1 MPLYVA
7 TNSNALAAQNNLTA
21 NRVSLDTSLN
31 RLSSG
36 LRINTAADDSAGLA
50 ISTRLQN
57 QINGLTQGGQNAN
70 SGISLANVADSALAQ
85 VTANLQRIRTLAVQS
100 QNSTNSGT
108 DRAALDAEVQQRLQE
123 IQRIATQTSYNGTNL
138 LDGSFSG
145 AQFQVGANV
154 GQNIVLSSTAQNVQ
168 TTTLGSFISNAG
180 AAVYNT
186 TVAASS
192 GASGGG
198 AFTTAATGATATGPA
213 GTTGGSAYQG
223 VSAAAI
229 TAGLVQINGTN
240 VLASAAFAG
249 GNANQSSDSA
259 YAKAAAI
266 NASTISGLTATANT
280 TLTFDGTGTANLGA
294 AGNSNFVNVTTIG
307 TGTLTYTLSVNG
319 TSVFNTTLTSTGATA
334 STGTITNAQIAAG
347 VNSNSSTTGVSATVN
362 SNGTISFNAA
372 DGRNVV
378 LAEAY
383 SNTAG
388 GAGVSVAAT
397 SQLGAYTETANTAG
411 GVTNTSTYRGQVTLN
426 SANTLQFNNS
436 ANNAV
441 IGLATTTTVLN
452 ASSSLSAQ
460 NVQSISASNNTI
472 YSVDSAIAAVNGY
485 RATYGAIV
493 NRLTSAVSAIGAQ
506 VQQLTTA
513 NGRITSA
520 DFAAETT
527 NLSTTQIIQ
536 QAGTSILAQ
545 ANSLPQGILKLLQ

>member
-85 VTANLQRIRTLAVQS
+85 VTSNLQRIRTLAVQS
-100 QNSTNSGT
+100 QNSTNSTT
-108 DRAALDAEVQQRLQE
+108 DRAALDAEVQQRLAE
-123 IQRIATQTSYNGTNL
+123 IQRISTQTSYNGTKL

-154 GQNIVLSSTAQNVQ
+154 GENITLSASAQNLQ
-168 TTTLGSFISNAG
+168 TTTLGSFVSNTGALAVTAGVAVASG
-180 AAVYNT
+180 AA
-186 TVAASS
+186 
-192 GASGGG
+192 GGG
-198 AFTTAATGATATGPA
+198 AVTTAAIGNTATGVVGNA
-213 GTTGGSAYQG
+213 GGSAYQG
-223 VSAAAI
+223 VSSTAI
-229 TAGLVQINGTN
+229 TAGSVQINGTN
-240 VLASAAFAG
+240 VLASAGYAG
-249 GNANQSSDSA
+249 GQAQQSSDSA

-266 NASTISGLTATANT
+266 NASGISGLTATANT

-294 AGNSNFVNVTTIG
+294 AGNSNFVNVTAIG
-307 TGTLTYTLSVNG
+307 TGTLSYGLSING
-319 TSVFNTTLTSTGATA
+319 TSVYSTTLTSTGATA

-347 VNSNSSTTGVSATVN
+347 VNQNSSTTGVSATLN

-378 LAEAY
+378 LAETY

-397 SQLGAYTETANTAG
+397 SQLGAYTETANTVGA
-411 GVTNTSTYRGQVTLN
+411 VVNTATYRGQVTLN
-426 SANTLQFNNS
+426 STNSLQFNTS
-436 ANNAV
+436 ANNAI

-452 ASSSLSAQ
+452 AGSSLSAQ
-460 NVQSISASNNTI
+460 NVQSITASNNTI
-472 YSVDSAIAAVNGY
+472 YSVDSAIAAVNGF

-493 NRLTSAVSAIGAQ
+493 NRLTSAVSAIGSQ

-513 NGRITSA
+513 NGRIVSA

>member
-36 LRINTAADDSAGLA
+36 LRINTSADDSAGLA

-85 VTANLQRIRTLAVQS
+85 VVSNLQRIRTLAVQS

-168 TTTLGSFISNAG
+168 TTSLGSFVSNTGTATVNAG
-180 AAVYNT
+180 
-186 TVAASS
+186 VAAAS

-198 AFTTAATGATATGPA
+198 AVTTSATGNTATGVV
-213 GTTGGSAYQG
+213 GTAGGSAYQG
-223 VSAAAI
+223 VSSAAI
-229 TAGLVQINGTN
+229 TAGLIQINSTN
-240 VLASAAFAG
+240 VLASANYAG
-249 GNANQSSDSA
+249 GNAYQSSDSA
-259 YAKAAAI
+259 FAKAAAI
-266 NASTISGLTATANT
+266 NASGISGLTATANT
-280 TLTFDGTGTANLGA
+280 TLTFDGTGTANLGG

-319 TSVFNTTLTSTGATA
+319 TSVFNQTLTTLGSGAN
-334 STGTITNAQIAAG
+334 GTITNAQVAAG
-347 VNSNSSTTGVSATVN
+347 VNQNSSTTGVSATVN

-411 GVTNTSTYRGQVTLN
+411 GVTNTATYRGQVTLN
-426 SANTLQFNNS
+426 SNSSLQINNP
-436 ANNAV
+436 ANNAA
-441 IGLATTTTVLN
+441 IGLATTTTVIN

-460 NVQSISASNNTI
+460 NVQSITASNSTI

-493 NRLTSAVSAIGAQ
+493 NRLTSAVSAIGSQ

-513 NGRITSA
+513 NGRIVSA